1 VISLLVIAAA
11 VAQDDPFVCPELT
24 ALGDEDAVYDLAGLE
39 PYDAIQDAMS
49 VWYDEDCIDRSG
61 DSGAEEIGACTT
73 ADGAWMEYRR
83 DWSSH
88 GVYDFEYTVI
98 PPEGGADWTW
108 AHVEG
113 RSTGSHD
120 PYGYGYSTRWTAR
133 WLGTLVDGWPADRR
147 VSTDYDAASD
157 GWYTDIYT
165 ESWDDGECSWEIWD
179 YWYDGCCDHGY
190 CETIDVLVNGS
201 GFEVYRCDRVTC
213 TDDDGVVQ
221 EGTMAHLH
229 GEPVAVV
236 VYYNLEL
243 LCDLDQDD
251 DGYGSLTWGG
261 TDCDDSSAGRNPAAV
276 ERCDGV
282 DNDCDGLVDDD
293 DDDLADGWYPDVD
306 GDGAGDTSA
315 AACAVFEGAV
325 ATGGDCDDGDAAI
338 GPHATE
344 IWYDGVDQD
353 CDGGSDYDQ
362 DGDGDDIDTATGG
375 TDCDDMNASIHGD
388 ALEVCDGIDNDCDGS
403 MDEGD
408 AMGARGWYYDADG
421 DGYCSEDPAERA
433 CEPSGADS
441 CERGDDCD
449 DSDPEV
455 HVDAEEVYYD
465 GVDQDCDGGSDY
477 DQDGDGW
484 SYGHFDC
491 DDQDDSVNWDADE
504 VCCDGVDQD
513 CDGHDDMDCD
523 GDGYDCAE
531 FGGDDCDDGDP
542 SVHPGATDIPDDGV
556 DSDCDGRDA
565 EAPVDDPEDT
575 GDSEVDEIDD
585 EVPEEGCAGCT
596 SHGAGHGGL
605 LSLAAS
611 IFALGLRRRR
621 A

>member
-1 VISLLVIAAA
+1 MISLLVIAAA

-362 DGDGDDIDTATGG
+362 DGDG
-375 TDCDDMNASIHGD
+375 
-388 ALEVCDGIDNDCDGS
+388 
-403 MDEGD
+403 
-408 AMGARGWYYDADG
+408 
-421 DGYCSEDPAERA
+421 
-433 CEPSGADS
+433 
-441 CERGDDCD
+441 
-449 DSDPEV
+449 
-455 HVDAEEVYYD
+455 
-465 GVDQDCDGGSDY
+465 
-477 DQDGDGW
+477 W